1 MVYFT
6 KNSEKIELKKFF
18 GKTLH
23 EKTVKAAGLKLSV
36 RIPMTMTMT
45 D

>member
-36 RIPMTMTMT
+36 FC
-45 D
+45 DHDHD